1 MGDVVIAV
9 FGVVAVVFATVCVVF
24 ATARARKDQ
33 RRQDRLSIAFDR
45 AQAVRTRGRG
55 LQGNPYGG
63 YAEPAS
69 TARYDRGGK

>member
-1 MGDVVIAV
+1 MGDVAIAM
-9 FGVVAVVFATVCVVF
+9 FGVVAVVFAALCVVF
-24 ATARARKDQ
+24 ATTRVRKDQ

-63 YAEPAS
+63 YADPVWTE
-69 TARYDRGGK
+69 RRDRGGK